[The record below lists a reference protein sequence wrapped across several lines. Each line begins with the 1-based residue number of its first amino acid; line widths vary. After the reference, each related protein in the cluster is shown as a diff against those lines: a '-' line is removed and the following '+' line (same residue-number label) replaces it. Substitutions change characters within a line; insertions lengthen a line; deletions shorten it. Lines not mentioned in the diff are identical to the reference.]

1 MKPNFAKMTRQE
13 LKAYVLQHRDDQ
25 EAFCLLMKRRSPDS
39 EATWYKFANTE
50 EENKEILKRKI
61 KGEIR

>member
-1 MKPNFAKMTRQE
+1 MKPNFEKMTRQE

-25 EAFCLLMKRRSPDS
+25 EAFSVLMNRRSPDS
-39 EATWYKFANTE
+39 EATWYKFVNTE
-50 EENKEILKRKI
+50 EENKEILQRKI